1 MNTAKH
7 DIFIGLKHDY
17 CNLVEE
23 INLWWWQRIKIK
35 WWGKQR
41 RVVFWEEFFQVGE
54 WATPQLV
61 LETFENLFLILTW
74 KLVNRATTQI
84 KKPSNWVTDNPTE
97 YIFFNKIFWFMMS
110 NAFCNLTSTSLLWPF
125 VLYPTRGKWL
135 WLKIE

>member
-35 WWGKQR
+35 WWGRQR

-97 YIFFNKIFWFMMS
+97 YNFSIRFSGLWCQMHFVTWQVPVFFDHLSYI
-110 NAFCNLTSTSLLWPF
+110 LLG
-125 VLYPTRGKWL
+125 VSGYG
-135 WLKIE
+135 